1 MCPQGLRQHA
11 AANQQ
16 MQQAGG
22 QLGAGNGFGQD
33 PLGANAE
40 DRKVSTSDIQL
51 VQNLIERCMQLY
63 MSQVQFPCLLF
74 VQSPENPSSFTASI
88 ELGAGTYG
96 NQNAVNSHSITSD
109 IMQTMMGGLP
119 LSHPSSCKCILRA
132 CQLSQAPVPPCLLP
146 DHMEQGMSWACGAGY
161 YYG

>member
-1 MCPQGLRQHA
+1 MQSQGLRHHA

-63 MSQVQFPCLLF
+63 MSQVQPYVCCLSNLF
-74 VQSPENPSSFTASI
+74 TPFQLHCMHRFLELALMAMKLHPTIILSP
-88 ELGAGTYG
+88 L
-96 NQNAVNSHSITSD
+96 TSCR
-109 IMQTMMGGLP
+109 P
-119 LSHPSSCKCILRA
+119 
-132 CQLSQAPVPPCLLP
+132 
-146 DHMEQGMSWACGAGY
+146 
-161 YYG
+161 